1 MRAVRP
7 ESQRERVLCSVMIT
21 VTRSQFGR
29 HLNLVTRLD
38 FRVFD
43 SRWAGGFG
51 AAAGE
56 SAKGVARLNDRP
68 ANWLVNQLFMIFRR
82 LLFDIIFSSWIS
94 LSFLRIL
101 LGKAKRGGGGGGVAV
116 VAIGAERKCGT

>member
-1 MRAVRP
+1 M
-7 ESQRERVLCSVMIT
+7 LCSVMIT

-56 SAKGVARLNDRP
+56 SAKGVARLSDRP

-82 LLFDIIFSSWIS
+82 LLFDVFFFVLDFSFFSSD
-94 LSFLRIL
+94 SF
-101 LGKAKRGGGGGGVAV
+101 GKSKAGRGGEGLPWLQSGQSISVGLEKR
-116 VAIGAERKCGT
+116 IIYT